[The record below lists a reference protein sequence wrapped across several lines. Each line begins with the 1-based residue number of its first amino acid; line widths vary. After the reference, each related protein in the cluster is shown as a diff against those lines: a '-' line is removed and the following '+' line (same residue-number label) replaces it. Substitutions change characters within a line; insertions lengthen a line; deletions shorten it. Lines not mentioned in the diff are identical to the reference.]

1 MFFCIIIIIIIII
14 SSLRNVALSL
24 GLMYE
29 VLMTHVKVCHPAA
42 NFSIL
47 AECVEP
53 TLQKLFSLN
62 N

>member
-1 MFFCIIIIIIIII
+1 MIIIIIG
-14 SSLRNVALSL
+14 SLRNVALSL

-29 VLMTHVKVCHPAA
+29 VSMTHVKICHPAA

-47 AECVEP
+47 AECVEQ